1 MHILHRKVETAL
13 GARKKKEM
21 EILHRDPVSITFLCL
36 HDTRC
41 VKINSKSLIFHFRIT
56 MQDSRTDEICT
67 FEKFS

>member
-21 EILHRDPVSITFLCL
+21 EILHRDPVSITFLRL

-41 VKINSKSLIFHFRIT
+41 VKINSKSLIFHFRIL
-56 MQDSRTDEICT
+56 
-67 FEKFS
+67 